1 MDEQLLLGNLDND
14 QNTLPESTQKMT
26 LELVQNRGVL
36 PVNMF
41 GLIPYFYHYSRI
53 IKGFTD

>member
-14 QNTLPESTQKMT
+14 ENTLPESTQKMT

-36 PVNMF
+36 SVTMF
-41 GLIPYFYHYSRI
+41 GLIPYFLSL
-53 IKGFTD
+53 F

>member
-36 PVNMF
+36 PLNMF
-41 GLIPYFYHYSRI
+41 GWIPYFLSL
-53 IKGFTD
+53 F

>member
-26 LELVQNRGVL
+26 LELVQNRGGSTSEHVWL
-36 PVNMF
+36 DTLF
-41 GLIPYFYHYSRI
+41 SI
-53 IKGFTD
+53 IILE

>member
-1 MDEQLLLGNLDND
+1 MYEQLLLGNLDND

-41 GLIPYFYHYSRI
+41 GLIPYFLSL
-53 IKGFTD
+53 F